1 MAKNTRYK
9 RMVGEREKR
18 IKDLK
23 GQLRGHEQ
31 LQELYAAYIACL
43 LERLGAHDT
52 DSSVKLARQEI
63 GDRLEDTEVIA
74 GLTETGE
81 ILLYARKKGKHG
93 EDNGDSC
100 WQG

>member
-1 MAKNTRYK
+1 MAKNTRHK

-23 GQLRGHEQ
+23 AQLRGHEQ
-31 LQELYAAYIACL
+31 LQALYEAYIACL
-43 LERLGAHDT
+43 LERLGAQDT
-52 DSSVKLARQEI
+52 DSSVKLARKEI

-93 EDNGDSC
+93 EEQS
-100 WQG
+100 